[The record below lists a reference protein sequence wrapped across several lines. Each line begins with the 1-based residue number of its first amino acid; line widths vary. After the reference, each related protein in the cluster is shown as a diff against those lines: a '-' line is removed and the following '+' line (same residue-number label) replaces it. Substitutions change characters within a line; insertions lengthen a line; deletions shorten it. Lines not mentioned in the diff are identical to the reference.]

1 MPSSTKIPGTV
12 KFFLGVMLLFNGV
25 IGAMVYQQLRVARFP
40 TTVGMLDNVGTTL
53 RESTTSSQNEHVLA
67 CPAVVFSYTVDGQ
80 TYQSDTLRK
89 GGFCSSEHADVQ
101 HILGALEAGKE
112 VVVYYNPANP
122 AEAYLMAGLS
132 VIDHLVLLFFLPFN
146 LFAFGWVLEIA
157 SLKIRGHKLEPD
169 VMRFG
174 QKGDT
179 RWARFP
185 RLGPVKFTMGVLL
198 AVGFVLVFGAM
209 FGFSYFTLTAFNTL
223 WQALGGLTLLLLVG
237 KAIWNRVRPSTAVY
251 QTNTQHFT
259 VPGKPS
265 VHRSQIITWEVDEI
279 LGKASK
285 RPIYFR
291 PQLEVRTASRGTET
305 WRFPTLPAH
314 EEAYRFCDW
323 LVAEVG
329 LTGGSSEDDG
339 TP

>member
-12 KFFLGVMLLFNGV
+12 KFFLVVMLLFNGV

-53 RESTTSSQNEHVLA
+53 RESTTSSQNEHVLT

-101 HILGALEAGKE
+101 HILGALEAGNE
-112 VVVYYNPANP
+112 VTVYYNPANLS
-122 AEAYLMAGLS
+122 EAYLMAGLS
-132 VIDHLVLLFFLPFN
+132 TIDHLALLFFFPFN
-146 LFAFGWVLEIA
+146 LFALGWVLEIA

-174 QKGDT
+174 ENGDT
-179 RWARFP
+179 TWARFP
-185 RLGPVKFTMGVLL
+185 RLGPVKFAMGVLL
-198 AVGFVLVFGAM
+198 VVGFLLVFGGM
-209 FGFSYFTLTAFNTL
+209 FWFSTLTVAAFHTL
-223 WQALGGLTLLLLVG
+223 WQVLGSLTLLLLVG
-237 KAIWNRVRPSTAVY
+237 KAIWNRVRPSTATY
-251 QTNTQHFT
+251 HTATQQFT

-265 VHRSQIITWEVDEI
+265 VHRSQIITWEVEEI

-291 PQLEVRTASRGTET
+291 PQLEIQMASGDTET
-305 WRFPTLPAH
+305 LAFPTLPSR

-329 LTGGSSEDDG
+329 LPDG
-339 TP
+339 PSA